1 MKITKYGGNI
11 IKYILNIEEQNTNAW
26 TCHLFT
32 IIFVITVYI
41 FCHFQEIFRVGTVQI
56 FGKKVKKI
64 YLGRKWE
71 QIEVKEFLLSFCA
84 EYFAFQVAIQKY
96 KEKDIKKN
104 NLLLL
109 IWVRNMVVH
118 IEGETLFENRV
129 LRRIFGLKGTR

>member
-1 MKITKYGGNI
+1 
-11 IKYILNIEEQNTNAW
+11 
-26 TCHLFT
+26 
-32 IIFVITVYI
+32 
-41 FCHFQEIFRVGTVQI
+41 
-56 FGKKVKKI
+56 
-64 YLGRKWE
+64 
-71 QIEVKEFLLSFCA
+71 LLSFCA